1 MTVSVGVHSFSSDP
15 MARFAIVAIALLLL
29 WRIVEVNVVD
39 YERSGR
45 PRLAAPT
52 SAMDL
57 PSRDR
62 KAFEKAALQ
71 RIVGDN
77 PAEVAAILM
86 LARQFEAEGE
96 MARAEQGYRSALELA
111 PLEREVLALS
121 AAHFLRKDDPLGVD
135 ILARLVANYPEAR
148 GRVFPILAG
157 MLALDRYRQ
166 ALSEVISRNPTWLSA
181 FIVDACNR
189 VDDPA
194 ILMPVML
201 RLSASGKV
209 APSQAAC
216 VIERLRAAGRWE
228 QAYHLW
234 LNFLPRD
241 RRRSVGFVFNG
252 SFEFPPGGDGFDW
265 IVQEHPAKESGHAV
279 AILQTQNEAGKRALH
294 VAYNGNRQS
303 GIPVRQFLVLPPGQ
317 YELTGLARPDGIKA
331 ARGIHWT
338 VRCVEQADSRKII
351 ASSERF
357 VGSSEWRRFAMDLK
371 IDKSCSGHVLQLEP
385 VAEDGAAA
393 FVAGMAWFDDL
404 RLRRR

>member
-1 MTVSVGVHSFSSDP
+1 
-15 MARFAIVAIALLLL
+15 MARLAIVAISLLLL

-45 PRLAAPT
+45 PRLAALS

-57 PSRDR
+57 PSGDR
-62 KAFEKAALQ
+62 KAIEKAALQ
-71 RIVGDN
+71 RIVDEN
-77 PAEVAAILM
+77 PAEVAAIVM

-96 MARAEQGYRSALELA
+96 MARAERGYRTALELA

-121 AAHFLRKDDPLGVD
+121 AAHFLRKDDPLGVE

-148 GRVFPILAG
+148 ARAFPILAG
-157 MLALDRYRQ
+157 MLVLDRYRA
-166 ALSEVISRNPTWLSA
+166 ALSEVIAQNPKWLSA
-181 FIVDACNR
+181 FIVDACHR

-201 RLSASGKV
+201 RLAASGKG

-216 VIERLRAAGRWE
+216 VIERLRVAGRWE
-228 QAYHLW
+228 QAYRLW

-241 RRRSVGFVFNG
+241 RRKSVGFIFNG
-252 SFEFPPGGDGFDW
+252 SFEFPSGGEGFDW
-265 IVQEHPAKESGHAV
+265 IFQERPAKESGHSV
-279 AILQTQNEAGKRALH
+279 EILQTRSEAGKRALH

-303 GIPVRQFLVLPPGQ
+303 GIPVRQFLVLVPGH
-317 YELTGLARPDGIKA
+317 YELTGLARPEGIRA

-338 VRCVEQADSRKII
+338 VRCVEQEKPRRIVAN
-351 ASSERF
+351 SERF
-357 VGSSEWRRFAMDLK
+357 VGSSEWRRFAMNLD

-393 FVAGMAWFDDL
+393 FVAGVAWFDDL
-404 RLRRR
+404 QLRRRQARS